1 MKALAAIC
9 SAALLS
15 TTACA
20 IDASTASDAPP
31 PSRQSVVDCQR
42 VEPHADLEAMAAD
55 FARAPSVIGLTG
67 GDMAVDTVLTGGDH
81 LMAFGDSLL
90 DTSATQETSV
100 RNALLAFAGDRACL
114 VLGPRGSAF
123 VPDRI
128 DGVGYWPTSLVEVGP
143 DSTVALFLQRVAERG
158 DGQFA
163 NLGPSL
169 AEVHVDSDG
178 IPHAAG
184 VQDIGSD
191 DASRQ
196 RIGWGAASWPADDG
210 YVYVYGTANPER
222 DFVFGWSLH
231 VARTTPDQIF
241 DTDSWEYW
249 TGNGWSADE
258 ASAVAVI
265 PAVGGV
271 EPTLSVFAEGGTWYA
286 VSKRDGY
293 LGSDVVIR
301 SAPSPTGPFTAGE
314 VVATRPSYPEA
325 GILAYAALAHPAL
338 FPEPGTIV
346 LSVSRNSTD
355 SDAVSAD
362 PTLYRPEFFRVPL
375 P

>member
-1 MKALAAIC
+1 MCA
-9 SAALLS
+9 AALLT

-31 PSRQSVVDCQR
+31 PSRQSVVDCQP
-42 VEPHADLEAMAAD
+42 VEPYADLEALAAD
-55 FARAPSVIGLTG
+55 FARAPSVIGLAG

-90 DTSATQETSV
+90 DSSATQETSV
-100 RNALLAFAGDRACL
+100 RNALLAFAGDRTCL

-128 DGVGYWPTSLVEVGP
+128 DGVGYWPTSLVEVEP
-143 DSTVALFLQRVAERG
+143 DSTVAMFLQRVAERG

-178 IPHAAG
+178 IPHVAG

-196 RIGWGAASWPADDG
+196 RIGWGAASWRADDG

-241 DTDSWEYW
+241 DTESWEYW
-249 TGNGWSADE
+249 TGDAWSSSE

-265 PAVGGV
+265 PAIGGV
-271 EPTLSVFAEGGTWYA
+271 EQTLSVFTEGDTWYA

-301 SAPSPTGPFTAGE
+301 SAPSPTGPFAAGE
-314 VVATRPSYPEA
+314 VVASRPSYPEA

>member
-1 MKALAAIC
+1 MCA
-9 SAALLS
+9 AALLT

-31 PSRQSVVDCQR
+31 PSRQSVVDCQA
-42 VEPHADLEAMAAD
+42 VEPYTDLEALAAD
-55 FARAPSVIGLTG
+55 FARAPSVIGLAG

-90 DTSATQETSV
+90 DSSATQETSV
-100 RNALLAFAGDRACL
+100 RNALLAFAGDRTCL

-143 DSTVALFLQRVAERG
+143 DSTVAMFLQRVAERG

-178 IPHAAG
+178 IPHVAG

-196 RIGWGAASWPADDG
+196 RIGWGAASWRADDG

-231 VARTTPDQIF
+231 VARATPERIF
-241 DTDSWEYW
+241 DPDTWEYW
-249 TGNGWSADE
+249 TGSGWSAGE

-271 EPTLSVFAEGGTWYA
+271 EPTLSVFAEGGTWHA